1 MSLRLHDPE
10 HDAQS
15 RGQPEKLPEFQIPAI
30 HCIRPN
36 DKTQR
41 ESHLLRYRD
50 KKTCNNV
57 GTFTEKKR
65 PVIKVMET
73 LTQSRQIDI
82 RKR

>member
-41 ESHLLRYRD
+41 ESHVLRHRD
-50 KKTCNNV
+50 KKPATML
-57 GTFTEKKR
+57 ELLPKKASCHKGHGDTDPR
-65 PVIKVMET
+65 
-73 LTQSRQIDI
+73 
-82 RKR
+82 